1 MGNNDITKTATTNA
15 NPNSI
20 NSNVHHFPANDVSCL
35 RMPLIFFC
43 VLKADSGRCADALF
57 DHIANCTVTQVAATP
72 FAPVLPRPERAAEP

>member
-1 MGNNDITKTATTNA
+1 MFKDAI
-15 NPNSI
+15 
-20 NSNVHHFPANDVSCL
+20 D
-35 RMPLIFFC
+35 FFC